1 VPVLVKAKLPV
12 GVVRLHLVGY
22 TNLRNPLTSKR

>member
-1 VPVLVKAKLPV
+1 LPV